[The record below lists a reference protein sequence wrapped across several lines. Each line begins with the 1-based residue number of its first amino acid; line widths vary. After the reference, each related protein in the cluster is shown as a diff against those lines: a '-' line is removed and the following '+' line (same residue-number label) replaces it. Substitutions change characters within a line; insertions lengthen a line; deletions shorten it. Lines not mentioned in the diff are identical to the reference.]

1 MSLRTKEIPKK
12 KVKLVEDLKDLIK
25 KNKTILVV
33 SIKDIPAAKFQE
45 IGKKLRGK
53 AVVKVPKKSL
63 INRAIEE
70 SGRQEIKKLEE
81 NIKESFAI
89 LFSNEDAFDLAAEL
103 SKTKSPAKAKAGQEA
118 PEDIEIQEGPTD
130 LPPGPAISELG
141 AVGLQ
146 VKVDKGKLA
155 IQESKVVVKEGE
167 EIKPAVAD
175 VLSKLDI
182 KPFSIGFIPLGA
194 FDTEDKK
201 YFGEIK
207 IDPEKYLEQLK
218 QAHSKVLP
226 FALEIGYI
234 TSETIKIMIQKAGA
248 HANKIN
254 RIITGEPEP
263 VSEAITEENGEEK
276 KEEHKETKQ
285 EESEANAGEGLSA
298 LFG

>member
-12 KVKLVEDLKDLIK
+12 KVKLVEDLKELIK

-33 SIKDIPAAKFQE
+33 SIKNIPAAKFQE
-45 IGKKLRGK
+45 IAKKLRGK

-70 SGRQEIKKLEE
+70 SGRQEIKKLEG
-81 NIKESFAI
+81 NIDESFSI

-103 SKTKSPAKAKAGQEA
+103 SKIKSPAKARAGQEA
-118 PEDIEIQEGPTD
+118 PEDIEIPEGPTD

-155 IQESKVVVKEGE
+155 IQEPKVVVKEGE

-194 FDTEDKK
+194 FDTEEKK

-207 IDPEKYLEQLK
+207 IDTEGYLEQLK
-218 QAHSKVLP
+218 QAHSKAIP
-226 FALEIGYI
+226 FALEIGYT

-248 HANKIN
+248 HVNKIN
-254 RIITGEPEP
+254 RIMTGEPESP
-263 VSEAITEENGEEK
+263 APAEEPK
-276 KEEHKETKQ
+276 KEKEESQETKQ

>member
-1 MSLRTKEIPKK
+1 MSLRTKKIPKK

-33 SIKDIPAAKFQE
+33 SIRNIPASKFQE
-45 IGKKLRGK
+45 IAKKLRGK

-70 SGRQEIKKLEE
+70 SGRKEIKKLEE
-81 NIKESFAI
+81 NIDESFAI
-89 LFSNEDAFDLAAEL
+89 LFSNEDAFDLASEL

-146 VKVDKGKLA
+146 VKVDKGKLT
-155 IQESKVVVKEGE
+155 IQESKVVVKGGE

-175 VLSKLDI
+175 VLGKLDI
-182 KPFSIGFIPLGA
+182 KPFSIGFTPLGA
-194 FDTEDKK
+194 FDTEEKK

-207 IDPEKYLEQLK
+207 IDTEGYLEQLK
-218 QAHSKVLP
+218 QAYSKAIP

-234 TSETIKIMIQKAGA
+234 TSETMKIMIQKAGA

-263 VSEAITEENGEEK
+263 VAETPTEEP
-276 KEEHKETKQ
+276 KEEESKETKQ